1 MAFTR
6 KMLKAMGIEDEKIDQ
21 IIDAHSETVDAL
33 KADRDAYK
41 EDAAK
46 LAAVQKELDEL
57 KAKGD
62 DGYKAKYEAE
72 KAAHD
77 ALKADVAAKETKKAK
92 TDAYRELLKGANI
105 DEKRIATILRAEA
118 PTIDKIELDA
128 DGKIK
133 NAEQYT
139 ESIKS
144 DWADF
149 IVTQSAKGTNTATPP
164 ANGGAAST
172 KTKEDILKIK
182 DAGERQKA
190 IAENPTLFGIDYKGK
205 IINGSNQ
212 CN

>member
-41 EDAAK
+41 EDASK

-77 ALKADVAAKETKKAK
+77 ALKADIAAKETKKAK
-92 TDAYRELLKGANI
+92 TGAYRELLKGANI

-149 IVTQSAKGTNTATPP
+149 VVTQSAKGTNTATPP
-164 ANGGAAST
+164 AHGGAATT

-190 IAENPTLFGIDYKGK
+190 IAENPTLFGID
-205 IINGSNQ
+205 
-212 CN
+212 

>member
-1 MAFTR
+1 MGFSR
-6 KMLKAMGIEDEKIDQ
+6 KMLKAMGIEEDKIEQ

-77 ALKADVAAKETKKAK
+77 ALKADIAAKETKKAK

-172 KTKEDILKIK
+172 KTREDILKIK

-190 IAENPTLFGIDYKGK
+190 IAENPTLFGID
-205 IINGSNQ
+205 
-212 CN
+212 

>member
-1 MAFTR
+1 MGFSR
-6 KMLKAMGIEDEKIDQ
+6 KMLKAMNIEEDKIEQ

-33 KADRDAYK
+33 KADRDTYK

-77 ALKADVAAKETKKAK
+77 ALKADIAAKETKKAK

-149 IVTQSAKGTNTATPP
+149 IVTQSAKGANTATPP
-164 ANGGAAST
+164 AHGGAAPT

-190 IAENPTLFGIDYKGK
+190 IAENPTLFGID
-205 IINGSNQ
+205 
-212 CN
+212 

>member
-1 MAFTR
+1 MGFSR
-6 KMLKAMGIEDEKIDQ
+6 KMLKAMNIEEDKIEQ

-46 LAAVQKELDEL
+46 LAAVQKELDAL

-77 ALKADVAAKETKKAK
+77 ALKADIAAKETKKAK

-149 IVTQSAKGTNTATPP
+149 VVTQSAKGTNTATPP

-190 IAENPTLFGIDYKGK
+190 IAENPTLFGID
-205 IINGSNQ
+205 
-212 CN
+212 

>member
-1 MAFTR
+1 
-6 KMLKAMGIEDEKIDQ
+6 MLKAMGIEDEKIDQ

-77 ALKADVAAKETKKAK
+77 ALKADIAAKETKKAK
-92 TDAYRELLKGANI
+92 TDAYRELMKGANI

-164 ANGGAAST
+164 ANGGTATT

-190 IAENPTLFGIDYKGK
+190 IAENPTLFGID
-205 IINGSNQ
+205 
-212 CN
+212 

>member
-1 MAFTR
+1 MGFSR

-33 KADRDAYK
+33 KAERDGFK

-77 ALKADVAAKETKKAK
+77 ALKADIAAKETKQAK

-118 PTIDKIELDA
+118 PTS
-128 DGKIK
+128 
-133 NAEQYT
+133 T
-139 ESIKS
+139 
-144 DWADF
+144 
-149 IVTQSAKGTNTATPP
+149 TQACSTFRSSR
-164 ANGGAAST
+164 ANNFCGLGCRS
-172 KTKEDILKIK
+172 
-182 DAGERQKA
+182 
-190 IAENPTLFGIDYKGK
+190 
-205 IINGSNQ
+205 
-212 CN
+212 

>member
-1 MAFTR
+1 MGFSR
-6 KMLKAMGIEDEKIDQ
+6 KMSKAMNIEEDKIEQ

-77 ALKADVAAKETKKAK
+77 ALKADIAAKETKKAK

-164 ANGGAAST
+164 ANGGTATT

-190 IAENPTLFGIDYKGK
+190 IAENPTLFGID
-205 IINGSNQ
+205 
-212 CN
+212 

>member
-46 LAAVQKELDEL
+46 LAAVQKELDAL

-77 ALKADVAAKETKKAK
+77 ALKADIAAKETKKAK

-139 ESIKS
+139 QSIKS

-164 ANGGAAST
+164 ANGGTATT

-190 IAENPTLFGIDYKGK
+190 IAENPTLFGID
-205 IINGSNQ
+205 
-212 CN
+212 

>member
-1 MAFTR
+1 MGFSR
-6 KMLKAMGIEDEKIDQ
+6 KMLKAMNIEEDKIEQ

-33 KADRDAYK
+33 KAERDGFKA
-41 EDAAK
+41 DAAK

-77 ALKADVAAKETKKAK
+77 ALKADIAAKETKKAK

-190 IAENPTLFGIDYKGK
+190 IAENPTLFGID
-205 IINGSNQ
+205 
-212 CN
+212 

>member
-1 MAFTR
+1 
-6 KMLKAMGIEDEKIDQ
+6 MLKAMNIEEEKIDQ

-41 EDAAK
+41 EDASK

-77 ALKADVAAKETKKAK
+77 ALKADIAAKETKKAK

-149 IVTQSAKGTNTATPP
+149 VVTQSAKGTNTATPP

-190 IAENPTLFGIDYKGK
+190 IAENPTLFGID
-205 IINGSNQ
+205 
-212 CN
+212 

>member
-33 KADRDAYK
+33 KADRDTYK

-77 ALKADVAAKETKKAK
+77 ALKADIAAKETKKAK

-139 ESIKS
+139 QSIKS

-164 ANGGAAST
+164 ANGGTATT

-190 IAENPTLFGIDYKGK
+190 IAENPTLFGID
-205 IINGSNQ
+205 
-212 CN
+212 

>member
-1 MAFTR
+1 MGFSR
-6 KMLKAMGIEDEKIDQ
+6 KMLKAMNIEEDKIEQ

-33 KADRDAYK
+33 KAERDAYK
-41 EDAAK
+41 EDAGK

-77 ALKADVAAKETKKAK
+77 ALKADIAAKETKKAK

-164 ANGGAAST
+164 AHGGTATT

-190 IAENPTLFGIDYKGK
+190 IAENPTLFGID
-205 IINGSNQ
+205 
-212 CN
+212 

>member
-33 KADRDAYK
+33 KADRDTYK

-77 ALKADVAAKETKKAK
+77 ALKADIAAKETKKAK

-105 DEKRIATILRAEA
+105 DERRIATILRAEA

-190 IAENPTLFGIDYKGK
+190 IAENPTLFGID
-205 IINGSNQ
+205 
-212 CN
+212 

>member
-1 MAFTR
+1 MGFSR
-6 KMLKAMGIEDEKIDQ
+6 KMLKAMNIEDEKIDQ

-33 KADRDAYK
+33 KADRDTYK

-77 ALKADVAAKETKKAK
+77 ALKADIAAKETKKAK

-164 ANGGAAST
+164 ANGGAATT

-190 IAENPTLFGIDYKGK
+190 IAENPTLFGID
-205 IINGSNQ
+205 
-212 CN
+212 

>member
-1 MAFTR
+1 MGFSR
-6 KMLKAMGIEDEKIDQ
+6 KMLKAMNIEEEKIDQ

-77 ALKADVAAKETKKAK
+77 ALKADIAAKETKKAK

-149 IVTQSAKGTNTATPP
+149 IVTQSAKGANTATPP

-190 IAENPTLFGIDYKGK
+190 IAENPTLFGID
-205 IINGSNQ
+205 
-212 CN
+212 

>member
-1 MAFTR
+1 MGFSR
-6 KMLKAMGIEDEKIDQ
+6 KMLKAMNIEEDKIEQ

-33 KADRDAYK
+33 KAERDGYK

-77 ALKADVAAKETKKAK
+77 ALKADIAAKETKKAK

-164 ANGGAAST
+164 ANGGAATT
-172 KTKEDILKIK
+172 KTKEDIMKIK

-190 IAENPTLFGIDYKGK
+190 IAENPTLFGID
-205 IINGSNQ
+205 
-212 CN
+212 

>member
-46 LAAVQKELDEL
+46 LAAVQKELDAL

-77 ALKADVAAKETKKAK
+77 ALKADIAAKETKQAK
-92 TDAYRELLKGANI
+92 TEAYRELLKGANI

-164 ANGGAAST
+164 ANGGAATT
-172 KTKEDILKIK
+172 KTREDILKIK

-190 IAENPTLFGIDYKGK
+190 IAENPTLFGID
-205 IINGSNQ
+205 
-212 CN
+212 

>member
-6 KMLKAMGIEDEKIDQ
+6 KMLKAMGIEEEKIDQ

-33 KADRDAYK
+33 KADRDTYK

-139 ESIKS
+139 ASIKS

-149 IVTQSAKGTNTATPP
+149 IVTQSAKGANTATPP
-164 ANGGAAST
+164 AHGGAAST

-190 IAENPTLFGIDYKGK
+190 IAENPTLFGID
-205 IINGSNQ
+205 
-212 CN
+212 

>member
-1 MAFTR
+1 
-6 KMLKAMGIEDEKIDQ
+6 MLKAMGIEDEKIDQ

-41 EDAAK
+41 EDASK
-46 LAAVQKELDEL
+46 LAAVQKELDAL

-77 ALKADVAAKETKKAK
+77 ALKADIAAKETKKAK

-190 IAENPTLFGIDYKGK
+190 IAENPTLFGID
-205 IINGSNQ
+205 
-212 CN
+212 

>member
-1 MAFTR
+1 MGFSR
-6 KMLKAMGIEDEKIDQ
+6 KMLKAMNIEEEKIEQ

-77 ALKADVAAKETKKAK
+77 ALKADIAAKETKKAK

-190 IAENPTLFGIDYKGK
+190 IAENPTLFGID
-205 IINGSNQ
+205 
-212 CN
+212 

>member
-1 MAFTR
+1 MGFSR
-6 KMLKAMGIEDEKIDQ
+6 KMLKAMGIEEEKIEQ

-33 KADRDAYK
+33 KADRDTYK

-77 ALKADVAAKETKKAK
+77 ALKADIAAKETKKAK

-190 IAENPTLFGIDYKGK
+190 IAENPTLFGID
-205 IINGSNQ
+205 
-212 CN
+212 

>member
-33 KADRDAYK
+33 KADRDTYK
-41 EDAAK
+41 EDATK

-77 ALKADVAAKETKKAK
+77 ALKADIAAKETKKAK

-164 ANGGAAST
+164 ANGGAATT

-190 IAENPTLFGIDYKGK
+190 IAENPTLFGID
-205 IINGSNQ
+205 
-212 CN
+212 

>member
-1 MAFTR
+1 MGFSR
-6 KMLKAMGIEDEKIDQ
+6 KMLKAMGIEDEKIEQ

-33 KADRDAYK
+33 KADRDTYK

-77 ALKADVAAKETKKAK
+77 ALKADIAAKETKKAK

-149 IVTQSAKGTNTATPP
+149 IVTQSAKGANTATPP

-190 IAENPTLFGIDYKGK
+190 IAENPTLFGID
-205 IINGSNQ
+205 
-212 CN
+212 

>member
-46 LAAVQKELDEL
+46 LAAVQKELDDL

-77 ALKADVAAKETKKAK
+77 ALKADIAAKETKKAK

-164 ANGGAAST
+164 ANGGTATT

-190 IAENPTLFGIDYKGK
+190 IAENPTLFGID
-205 IINGSNQ
+205 
-212 CN
+212 

>member
-1 MAFTR
+1 MGFSR

-77 ALKADVAAKETKKAK
+77 ALKADIAAKETKKAK

-139 ESIKS
+139 QSIKS

-149 IVTQSAKGTNTATPP
+149 VVTQSAKGTNTATPP
-164 ANGGAAST
+164 ANGGAATT

-190 IAENPTLFGIDYKGK
+190 IAENPTLFGID
-205 IINGSNQ
+205 
-212 CN
+212 

>member
-1 MAFTR
+1 MGFSR
-6 KMLKAMGIEDEKIDQ
+6 KMLKAMNIEEEKIEQ

-46 LAAVQKELDEL
+46 LAAVQKELDAL

-77 ALKADVAAKETKKAK
+77 ALKADIAAKETKKAK

-164 ANGGAAST
+164 ANGGTATT

-190 IAENPTLFGIDYKGK
+190 IAENPTLFGID
-205 IINGSNQ
+205 
-212 CN
+212 

>member
-6 KMLKAMGIEDEKIDQ
+6 KMLKAMNIEDEKIDQ

-77 ALKADVAAKETKKAK
+77 ALKADIAAKETKQAK

-190 IAENPTLFGIDYKGK
+190 IAENPTLFGID
-205 IINGSNQ
+205 
-212 CN
+212 

>member
-6 KMLKAMGIEDEKIDQ
+6 KMLKAMNIEDEKIDQ

-33 KADRDAYK
+33 KADRDTYK

-46 LAAVQKELDEL
+46 LAAVQKELDAL

-77 ALKADVAAKETKKAK
+77 ALKADIAAKETKKAK

-149 IVTQSAKGTNTATPP
+149 IVTQSAKGANTATPP
-164 ANGGAAST
+164 AHGGAATT

-190 IAENPTLFGIDYKGK
+190 IAENPTLFGID
-205 IINGSNQ
+205 
-212 CN
+212 

>member
-1 MAFTR
+1 MGFSR
-6 KMLKAMGIEDEKIDQ
+6 KMLKAMNIEEDKIEQ

-33 KADRDAYK
+33 KADRDTYK

-77 ALKADVAAKETKKAK
+77 ALKADIAAKETKKAK

-164 ANGGAAST
+164 ANGGTATT

-190 IAENPTLFGIDYKGK
+190 IAENPTLFGID
-205 IINGSNQ
+205 
-212 CN
+212 

>member
-1 MAFTR
+1 MGFSR
-6 KMLKAMGIEDEKIDQ
+6 KMLKAMNIEEDKIEQ

-77 ALKADVAAKETKKAK
+77 ALKADIAAKETKKAK

-105 DEKRIATILRAEA
+105 DEKRITTILRAEA

-139 ESIKS
+139 QSIKS

-190 IAENPTLFGIDYKGK
+190 IAENPTLFGID
-205 IINGSNQ
+205 
-212 CN
+212 

>member
-1 MAFTR
+1 MGFTR
-6 KMLKAMGIEDEKIDQ
+6 KMLKAMGIEEEKIDQ

-33 KADRDAYK
+33 KADRDTYK

-77 ALKADVAAKETKKAK
+77 ALKADIAAKETKKAK

-190 IAENPTLFGIDYKGK
+190 IAENPTLFGID
-205 IINGSNQ
+205 
-212 CN
+212 

>member
-1 MAFTR
+1 MGFTR

-149 IVTQSAKGTNTATPP
+149 VVTQSAKGTNTATPP
-164 ANGGAAST
+164 ANGGTATT

-190 IAENPTLFGIDYKGK
+190 IAENPTLFGID
-205 IINGSNQ
+205 
-212 CN
+212 

>member
-77 ALKADVAAKETKKAK
+77 ALKADIAAKETKKAK

-149 IVTQSAKGTNTATPP
+149 VVTQSAKGTNTATPP

-172 KTKEDILKIK
+172 KTKDDILKIK

-190 IAENPTLFGIDYKGK
+190 IAENPTLFGID
-205 IINGSNQ
+205 
-212 CN
+212 

>member
-6 KMLKAMGIEDEKIDQ
+6 KMLKAMNIEEEKIDQ

-33 KADRDAYK
+33 KADRDTYK

-77 ALKADVAAKETKKAK
+77 ALKADIAAKETKKAK

-164 ANGGAAST
+164 ANGGAATT

-190 IAENPTLFGIDYKGK
+190 IAENPTLFGID
-205 IINGSNQ
+205 
-212 CN
+212 

>member
-1 MAFTR
+1 MGFSR
-6 KMLKAMGIEDEKIDQ
+6 KMLKAMNIEEDKIEQ

-33 KADRDAYK
+33 KAERDGFK

-46 LAAVQKELDEL
+46 LAAVQKELDAL

-77 ALKADVAAKETKKAK
+77 ALKADIAAKETKKAK

-190 IAENPTLFGIDYKGK
+190 IAENPTLFGID
-205 IINGSNQ
+205 
-212 CN
+212 

>member
-1 MAFTR
+1 MGFSR
-6 KMLKAMGIEDEKIDQ
+6 KMLKAMNIEEEKIEQ

-33 KADRDAYK
+33 KAERDGFK

-77 ALKADVAAKETKKAK
+77 ALKADIAAKETKKAK

-149 IVTQSAKGTNTATPP
+149 IVTQSAKGANTATPP

-190 IAENPTLFGIDYKGK
+190 IAENPTLFGID
-205 IINGSNQ
+205 
-212 CN
+212 

>member
-1 MAFTR
+1 MGFSR
-6 KMLKAMGIEDEKIDQ
+6 KMLKAMGIEEEKIEQ

-46 LAAVQKELDEL
+46 LAAVQKELDAL

-77 ALKADVAAKETKKAK
+77 ALKADIAAKETKKAK

-190 IAENPTLFGIDYKGK
+190 IAENPTLFGID
-205 IINGSNQ
+205 
-212 CN
+212 

>member
-1 MAFTR
+1 MALT
-6 KMLKAMGIEDEKIDQ
+6 KDQ
-21 IIDAHSETVDAL
+21 IRKILNTAGVADEQIPEAVEAILDGHLISINAL
-33 KADRDAYK
+33 REEVSKYK
-41 EDAAK
+41 EEAEK
-46 LAAVQKELDEL
+46 LEAVQKELDTL

-77 ALKADVAAKETKKAK
+77 ALKADIAAKETKKAK

-149 IVTQSAKGTNTATPP
+149 IVTQSAKGANTATPP
-164 ANGGAAST
+164 AHGGAATT

-190 IAENPTLFGIDYKGK
+190 IAENPTLFGID
-205 IINGSNQ
+205 
-212 CN
+212 

>member
-77 ALKADVAAKETKKAK
+77 ALKADIAAKETKKAK

-164 ANGGAAST
+164 ANGGAATT
-172 KTKEDILKIK
+172 KTKEAILKIK

-190 IAENPTLFGIDYKGK
+190 IAENPTLFGID
-205 IINGSNQ
+205 
-212 CN
+212 

>member
-1 MAFTR
+1 MGFSR
-6 KMLKAMGIEDEKIDQ
+6 KMLKAMNIEEDKIEQ

-62 DGYKAKYEAE
+62 YGYKAKYEAE

-77 ALKADVAAKETKKAK
+77 ALKADIAAKETKKAK

-105 DEKRIATILRAEA
+105 DEKRIATILRAES

-139 ESIKS
+139 QSIKS

-190 IAENPTLFGIDYKGK
+190 IAENPTLFGID
-205 IINGSNQ
+205 
-212 CN
+212 